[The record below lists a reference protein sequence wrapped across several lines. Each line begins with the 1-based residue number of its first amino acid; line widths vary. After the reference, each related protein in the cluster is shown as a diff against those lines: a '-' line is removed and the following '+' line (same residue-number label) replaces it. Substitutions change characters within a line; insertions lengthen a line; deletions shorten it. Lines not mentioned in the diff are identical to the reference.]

1 MLQHLK
7 YLLIFITAIS
17 FLSACNEDEFADW
30 KHLNTKWLEEHASDE
45 GFKRTESGLY
55 YKIIHKSEGYH
66 RPNLASVIYVTYT
79 GKLVDGTVF
88 ANATNQDMYLYETI
102 AGWQEGLRLMRDGS
116 HFIFYIPANLAYGE
130 KGKGNVPPN
139 SVLIYD
145 IKLLQS
151 YD

>member
-17 FLSACNEDEFADW
+17 FFSSCNEDEFTDW
-30 KHLNTKWLEEHASDE
+30 KHLNNKWLEEHANDE
-45 GFKRTESGLY
+45 GFNKTESGLY

-66 RPNLASVIYVTYT
+66 RPNITSVIKVEYT
-79 GKLVDGTVF
+79 GKLIDGTKF
-88 ANATNQDMYLYETI
+88 DSGIYSRYLYEAI

-139 SVLIYD
+139 SVLIFD